1 MAISPKVE
9 RALTLKRH
17 SRPAFV
23 LSVLM
28 VSTAI
33 ASDTAIPAAALP
45 TPPPIQNVRSEEI
58 IAPVVAKVSTITRV
72 KSGMASW
79 YGEVLENHLTAS
91 GRRFNMFELT
101 AAHRD
106 LPFGSKVKVTDLRNQ
121 RSVVV
126 TITDRGVL
134 DPDRIID
141 LSYGAAK
148 QLQMIKAGVDPV
160 KLEILAMKDV
170 PLTRRR
176 QLDYS
181 LAMRGNAVR
190 STVPGLE

>member
-1 MAISPKVE
+1 MAISPKVK
-9 RALTLKRH
+9 RALTLRRH
-17 SRPAFV
+17 SRPAFI

-33 ASDTAIPAAALP
+33 ASDTATPAAALP
-45 TPPPIQNVRSEEI
+45 TPPSIQKLRPEEI
-58 IAPVVAKVSTITRV
+58 VAPVVAKVSTFTRV

-79 YGEVLENHLTAS
+79 YGAVLQNHLTAS

-101 AAHRD
+101 AAHRS
-106 LPFGSKVKVTDLRNQ
+106 LPFGSKVKVTDLRNH

-160 KLEILAMKDV
+160 TLDILAIKDV
-170 PLTRRR
+170 PLTHRE
-176 QLDYS
+176 
-181 LAMRGNAVR
+181 
-190 STVPGLE
+190 PGDN